1 MGLHAPIYWVAMQIP
16 RYWAQVRLRHDAGLR
31 HGATVQRWGWSSDTQ
46 DAAEAHARERAQ
58 AALDDLLAAP
68 EQRHLDSRFRRMERL
83 NDYGISG
90 ETPIREEILAERGDT
105 VMTRNSYG
113 AHCLNTPSV
122 AIADIDTAPEHRRGA
137 ATFPALSLGFTV
149 LPLLVLLLQPKALS
163 AQYLLSW
170 LWIVVFALV
179 FARNLR
185 RWLVARSNQQPPEDA
200 ERAALERVTAFSLQ
214 HPHWGLRLYKTPK
227 GLRVLV
233 THQPLAPHAAE
244 VQQLFSALQVDPLY
258 ARLCQQQQCFRARV
272 TAKPW
277 RIGISGA
284 SPQVRRW
291 PVAPGYQAQRDAWCS
306 HYDNMAADYSACH
319 FIDQLGNAHID
330 AAIQPLLDWHDA
342 ASRAHDTQRK
352 VA

>member
-1 MGLHAPIYWVAMQIP
+1 MQIP

-31 HGATVQRWGWSSDTQ
+31 HGATVQRWGWSNDSH
-46 DAAEAHARERAQ
+46 DAAEAHARERTQ

-68 EQRHLDSRFRRMERL
+68 KQRQLSSRFRRMERL
-83 NDYGISG
+83 NDYGING

-113 AHCLNTPSV
+113 AHCLNTPNV
-122 AIADIDTAPEHRRGA
+122 AIADIDTAPEHRRGPP
-137 ATFPALSLGFTV
+137 TFPALSLGFTV
-149 LPLLVLLLQPKALS
+149 VPLAVLLLQPNALS
-163 AQYLLSW
+163 LQYLLSW
-170 LWIVVFALV
+170 LWIVVLALV

-185 RWLVARSNQQPPEDA
+185 RWLAARSNRQPPEDA
-200 ERAALERVTAFSLQ
+200 ERAALERVTAFSQQ

-233 THQPLAPHAAE
+233 THQLLTPNAPE
-244 VQQLFSALQVDPLY
+244 VQQLFNALQVDPLY

-277 RIGISGA
+277 RIGINGA

-291 PVAPGYQAQRDAWCS
+291 PVASVHQTQRAEWCS
-306 HYDNMAADYSACH
+306 HYDSTAADYSACH
-319 FIDQLGNAHID
+319 FIDQLGAPHID
-330 AAIQPLLDWHDA
+330 PAAQPLIDWHDT
-342 ASRAHDTQRK
+342 ASHAHDAQRK
-352 VA
+352 LA